1 MVVIMVHWLIKK
13 GIENEQAFENMWKK
27 DDYPAKYRAVP

>member
-13 GIENEQAFENMWKK
+13 GIENEEAFENVWKK
-27 DDYPAKYRAVP
+27 MIIQSIS